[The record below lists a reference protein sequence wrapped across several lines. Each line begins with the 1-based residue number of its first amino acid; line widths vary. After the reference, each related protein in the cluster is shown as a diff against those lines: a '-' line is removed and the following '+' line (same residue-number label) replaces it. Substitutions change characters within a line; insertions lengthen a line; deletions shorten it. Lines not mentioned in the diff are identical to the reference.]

1 MGWFTKLKEK
11 VSKQQ
16 EPQILPVGPPDPKF
30 LGDFLVYQFL
40 GDKFGLQ
47 EQQLDLFVAEVP
59 DELKDLTKLWIL
71 FYLSWLFKLYAASK
85 YGDKFVED
93 LLSQVK
99 ERFEKAES
107 VEEGIKG
114 IGQTFEFWMERLDD
128 STSYAG
134 TEVEG
139 VEVPF
144 EVFVAMAFL
153 ALDAS
158 SPYFKS
164 TDTNNVEFDVG
175 IAFASA
181 KDEAM
186 TLIQNSVDIGGPV
199 EEIGD

>member
-1 MGWFTKLKEK
+1 MGWFSKLKGK
-11 VSKQQ
+11 FSKQQ
-16 EPQILPVGPPDPKF
+16 EPQFRPVGPPDPKF

-40 GDKFGLQ
+40 GDRFGLQ
-47 EQQLDLFVAEVP
+47 EQQLEGFVAEAP
-59 DELKDLTKLWIL
+59 NELRELTKLWIL

-85 YGDKFVED
+85 YGNEFAEE
-93 LLSQVK
+93 LQAQIK

-107 VEEGIKG
+107 IEDEMKG

-128 STSYAG
+128 ATSHAD
-134 TEVEG
+134 TKLQG

-144 EVFVAMAFL
+144 EVFAAMAFL

-158 SPYFKS
+158 SPFYKS
-164 TDTNNVEFDVG
+164 RDTNNVEFDVG

-186 TLIQNSVDIGGPV
+186 VLIKNSVDLGGPV
-199 EEIGD
+199 EEISG

>member
-1 MGWFTKLKEK
+1 MGWFSKLKGK
-11 VSKQQ
+11 FSKQQ
-16 EPQILPVGPPDPKF
+16 EPQFRPVGPPDAKF

-40 GDKFGLQ
+40 GDRFGLQ
-47 EQQLDLFVAEVP
+47 EQQLEGFVAEVP
-59 DELKDLTKLWIL
+59 NELRELTKLWIL

-85 YGDKFVED
+85 YGNEFAED
-93 LLSQVK
+93 LQAQIK

-107 VEEGIKG
+107 IEDKMKG

-128 STSYAG
+128 STSHADTKVKG
-134 TEVEG
+134 M
-139 VEVPF
+139 EVPF
-144 EVFVAMAFL
+144 EVFAAMAFL

-158 SPYFKS
+158 SPFYKS

-186 TLIQNSVDIGGPV
+186 ALIQNSVDLGGPV
-199 EEIGD
+199 EEITG